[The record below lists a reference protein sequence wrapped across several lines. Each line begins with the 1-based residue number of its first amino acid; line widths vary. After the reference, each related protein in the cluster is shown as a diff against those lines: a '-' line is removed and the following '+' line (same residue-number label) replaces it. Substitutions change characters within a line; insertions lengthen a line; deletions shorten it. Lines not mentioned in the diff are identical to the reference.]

1 MNKDD
6 MSSLKDKVGALIHES
21 REDMINFHKG
31 LYNSKD
37 QEANEYM
44 EKFYKALEGNDM
56 TTVQKMSPQYYEMQ
70 NRLIEANNRPY
81 LTKEEM
87 KAIKDAY
94 KTPVTSL
101 LKDSRNLNE
110 KVSEN
115 TRFRSE
121 ISRSHGNVT
130 GKELDKVIDEMS
142 DEEILDVLSSGD
154 SYGQDYRSYIEE
166 NPQEQSAMIKNI
178 KNALKQVGVYTG
190 TGIITNKVIRGNG
203 KRDFSKIT
211 KYE

>member
-21 REDMINFHKG
+21 REDMINYHKG
-31 LYNSKD
+31 LYDNSAD
-37 QEANEYM
+37 PEAYQYITKLN
-44 EKFYKALEGNDM
+44 KALEQGDEATIQEM
-56 TTVQKMSPQYYEMQ
+56 LPQYYEME
-70 NRLIEANNRPY
+70 NRLNKANGLPY
-81 LTKEEM
+81 LTDEE
-87 KAIKDAY
+87 KTVVENAY
-94 KTPVTSL
+94 RVPGKPK

-121 ISRSHGNVT
+121 ISRLHGNVT

-203 KRDFSKIT
+203 KRDFF
-211 KYE
+211 

>member
-1 MNKDD
+1 MNQENV
-6 MSSLKDKVGALIHES
+6 L
-21 REDMINFHKG
+21 INFYQG
-31 LYNSKD
+31 LYNASAD
-37 QEANEYM
+37 QEAYQYIT
-44 EKFYKALEGNDM
+44 KLIKALKQVDM
-56 TTVQKMSPQYYEMQ
+56 ATVQEVLPQFYEME
-70 NRLIEANNRPY
+70 NRLNKASGLPY
-81 LTKEEM
+81 LADEE
-87 KAIKDAY
+87 KTAVENAY
-94 KTPVTSL
+94 KVPVKPKHKGSG
-101 LKDSRNLNE
+101 NLYK

-190 TGIITNKVIRGNG
+190 AGIITNKVIRGNG